1 MNYIRAKGRGRFKM
15 TVDYM
20 KSVDENTFVSDV
32 IEKSKEKVVIVDFWA
47 PWCGPCKALTPIL
60 ESQAVKNRE
69 HLEVVKVNIDENQGI
84 ASQLRIQSIPAVFAF
99 SDGQPVDGFMG
110 AKTEPDVEKFFDAL
124 IKKFS
129 KTNSNISEELNGLLS
144 EGRFQEV
151 KLTSEELIKS
161 NPSPE
166 NYSLLIRSI
175 VGLGD
180 FDEVEQVLKN
190 LTPEILK
197 DNAVKSAISSYE
209 LLKNND
215 VKDSKKEI
223 LDRIKKNPAD
233 LDSKMNYS
241 KILFNESNFSECI
254 DILLE
259 MFEKDREWKDGY
271 AKQQLLLIFDH
282 LGSENELSQKGRRA
296 LTSLIFV

>member
-1 MNYIRAKGRGRFKM
+1 M
-15 TVDYM
+15 TVESI
-20 KSVDENTFVSDV
+20 KSVNENTFVPDV
-32 IEKSKEKVVIVDFWA
+32 IEKSKEKIVIVDFWA

-60 ESQAVKNRE
+60 ESQANKNKG

-110 AKTEPDVEKFFDAL
+110 AKTESDVEKFFDAL

-129 KTNSNISEELNGLLS
+129 KINSSVFEELEVLLS
-144 EGRFQEV
+144 EGRFNEV
-151 KLTSEELIKS
+151 KITSEELIKS

-180 FDEVEQVLKN
+180 FDEVEQVVKN

-209 LLKNND
+209 LLKNNN

-223 LDRIKKNPAD
+223 LDRIEKNPAD

-241 KILFNESNFSECI
+241 KILFNENNFSECI

-259 MFEKDREWKDGY
+259 MFRKDKEWKDGY
-271 AKQQLLLIFDH
+271 AKKQLLLIFDH
-282 LGSENELSQKGRRA
+282 LGSENELSKKGRRA

>member
-1 MNYIRAKGRGRFKM
+1 M
-15 TVDYM
+15 TVDSM
-20 KSVDENTFVSDV
+20 KSVNENTFVSDV

-60 ESQAVKNRE
+60 ESQATKKGE

-110 AKTEPDVEKFFDAL
+110 AKTESDVEKFFDAL

-129 KTNSNISEELNGLLS
+129 KINSNVFEELEVLLS
-144 EGRFQEV
+144 EERFHEV

-166 NYSLLIRSI
+166 NHSLLIRSI

-223 LDRIKKNPAD
+223 LDRIEKNPAD

-241 KILFNESNFSECI
+241 KILFNENNFSECI

-259 MFEKDREWKDGY
+259 MFRKDKEWKDGY
-271 AKQQLLLIFDH
+271 AKKQLLLIFDH
-282 LGSENELSQKGRRA
+282 LGSENELSKKGRRA

>member
-1 MNYIRAKGRGRFKM
+1 M
-15 TVDYM
+15 TVDSM
-20 KSVDENTFVSDV
+20 KSVNENTFVSDV

-60 ESQAVKNRE
+60 ESQAAKKRE

-110 AKTEPDVEKFFDAL
+110 AKTESDVEKFFDAL

-129 KTNSNISEELNGLLS
+129 KINSSVFEELEVLLS
-144 EGRFQEV
+144 EGRFNEV

-223 LDRIKKNPAD
+223 LDRIEKNPAD

-241 KILFNESNFSECI
+241 KILFNENNFSECI

-259 MFEKDREWKDGY
+259 MFRKDKEWKDGY
-271 AKQQLLLIFDH
+271 AKKQLLLIFDH
-282 LGSENELSQKGRRA
+282 LGSENEISKKGRRA

>member
-1 MNYIRAKGRGRFKM
+1 MI
-15 TVDYM
+15 VDSM

-32 IEKSKEKVVIVDFWA
+32 IEKSKEKIVIVDFWA

-60 ESQAVKNRE
+60 ESQAAKKKE

-84 ASQLRIQSIPAVFAF
+84 ASQLRIQSIPTVFAF

-110 AKTEPDVEKFFDAL
+110 AKTEPDVEKFFDTL

-129 KTNSNISEELNGLLS
+129 KTNSNVSEELELLLS
-144 EGRFQEV
+144 EGRFREV

-175 VGLGD
+175 IGLGD
-180 FDEVEQVLKN
+180 FDEVEQLLKN
-190 LTPEILK
+190 LTPEIHK
-197 DNAVKSAISSYE
+197 NNAIKSAISSYE

-215 VKDSKKEI
+215 VKDSKKEV
-223 LDRIKKNPAD
+223 LDRITKNPAD

-241 KILFNESNFSECI
+241 KILFNENNFSECI

-259 MFEKDREWKDGY
+259 MFRKDKEWKDGY
-271 AKQQLLLIFDH
+271 AKKQLLLIFDH
-282 LGSENELSQKGRRA
+282 LGSENELSKKGRRA
-296 LTSLIFV
+296 LTSLVFV